1 MIVALSLS
9 GVIAHPRIFRDA
21 FRLRAR
27 DKEGVGLA
35 DWPNRLSVWSLPF
48 ALAIALTGAMIGLG
62 TIGAYGLAASF
73 YKGDVEAAYAPIF
86 GGEGQPA
93 APPAPLAYVSP
104 PPHTRPAPP
113 HHPPPPPPTSPTPP
127 TPS

>member
-35 DWPNRLSVWSLPF
+35 DWHNRLSVWSLPF

-62 TIGAYGLAASF
+62 TIGAYGLAARL

-86 GGEGQPA
+86 GGEAKPA
-93 APPAPLAYVSP
+93 APPAPLAAFATHLYWISP
-104 PPHTRPAPP
+104 PPP
-113 HHPPPPPPTSPTPP
+113 HHRPPSIPTHPPST
-127 TPS
+127 